1 MMYNILIV
9 FTFLLISLSIYC
21 VTTKKNI
28 IKTVIG
34 VEVLTS
40 SINLNFVIMGAHDE
54 YVDALAQSFAI
65 ISIAVGASV
74 AALALAMVINVYR
87 HYGKVDWDALR
98 RLKW

>member
-1 MMYNILIV
+1 MYNTLIL

-21 VTTKKNI
+21 MTTKKNI

-34 VEVLTS
+34 VEILTS
-40 SINLNFVIMGAHDE
+40 SINLNFVIMGAHGE

-65 ISIAVGASV
+65 VSIAVGASV
-74 AALALAMVINVYR
+74 AALALALIINVYR

-98 RLKW
+98 RLRW